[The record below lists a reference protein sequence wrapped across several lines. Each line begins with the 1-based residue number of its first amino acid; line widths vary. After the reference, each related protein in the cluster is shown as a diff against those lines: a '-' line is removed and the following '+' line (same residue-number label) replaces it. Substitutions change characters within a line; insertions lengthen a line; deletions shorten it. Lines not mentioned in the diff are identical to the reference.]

1 MPKKDE
7 TLKTPAPPR
16 AEPRPPLGRNRRV
29 YTVYT
34 VGELP
39 EEIIDA
45 IRRAEV
51 DPKYAYLDEE
61 LKDWKP

>member
-7 TLKTPAPPR
+7 TLQTPAPPR
-16 AEPRPPLGRNRRV
+16 AEPRQPLGRNRRV
-29 YTVYT
+29 YTVS
-34 VGELP
+34 ELP

-51 DPKYAYLDEE
+51 DPKYAHLDEE

>member
-7 TLKTPAPPR
+7 TLQTPSPPS
-16 AEPRPPLGRNRRV
+16 AEACPPLGRNRRV
-29 YTVYT
+29 YSVYT